1 MSVLFTLLFL
11 FGFIFYCLWMAK
23 PNLFKTRK
31 ALTRKNISMV
41 CVPVLVVLFVLMGMN
56 SPHEALKSD
65 VKAEESVKPVAY
77 IIDSDENTPS
87 IVRKVNVELPER
99 VSKQQLEM
107 IANEI
112 KNADKNPYERT
123 LIMYRI
129 KDEKSIAAWATTHFD
144 PDLKVHFIGLDADQY
159 KALLKM
165 DRTVDGE
172 KIGEWYATGGI
183 EHVVVIY
190 KKGGQYYETNY
201 FIDDSAAPVAKKL
214 KYEKGQFSYP
224 DTDENWYFNVNDA
237 GDLEY
242 WGESG
247 NSTTAKKI
255 N

>member
-1 MSVLFTLLFL
+1 MKHLFYI
-11 FGFIFYCLWMAK
+11 G
-23 PNLFKTRK
+23 
-31 ALTRKNISMV
+31 
-41 CVPVLVVLFVLMGMN
+41 LFVLCTGCN
-56 SPHEALKSD
+56 DGSL
-65 VKAEESVKPVAY
+65 PVDKNNTV
-77 IIDSDENTPS
+77 DSEKNIT
-87 IVRKVNVELPER
+87 IVPVTYVIGLDDKTRDIKRTVEVELPER
-99 VSKQQLEM
+99 VSKQQLEV

-112 KNADKNPYERT
+112 KNADKNKYERT
-123 LIMYRI
+123 FIMYRI
-129 KDEKSIAAWATTHFD
+129 KDEKSVAAWATTHFD

-172 KIGEWYATGGI
+172 KIGEWYATGGT
-183 EHVVVIY
+183 ERVVVIY
-190 KKGGQYYETNY
+190 KKDGQYFETNY